1 MMNNFTI
8 SMKRV
13 IQLCIVLS
21 LLTIIAFPMIAAAG
35 NNTGNNSFPDPSAS
49 RGSAAAPEGVKM
61 WLNSVVD
68 LVYWII
74 LIAAII
80 ALCYHVAAGWYAQK
94 AGEHQQSNTSMK
106 SAIGVVLGL
115 IMLKIGFAFIGSFW
129 N

>member
-1 MMNNFTI
+1 MMNNITI
-8 SMKRV
+8 SIKRV
-13 IQLCIVLS
+13 ILIFG
-21 LLTIIAFPMIAAAG
+21 LLTIIASPTIAVVTT
-35 NNTGNNSFPDPSAS
+35 NDTFPDPSAS
-49 RGSAAAPEGVKM
+49 RGSAAAPEGVKI
-61 WLNSVVD
+61 WLNAVVD

-80 ALCYHVAAGWYAQK
+80 ALCYHVATGWYAQK
-94 AGEHQQSNTSMK
+94 SGEHQQSNTSTK